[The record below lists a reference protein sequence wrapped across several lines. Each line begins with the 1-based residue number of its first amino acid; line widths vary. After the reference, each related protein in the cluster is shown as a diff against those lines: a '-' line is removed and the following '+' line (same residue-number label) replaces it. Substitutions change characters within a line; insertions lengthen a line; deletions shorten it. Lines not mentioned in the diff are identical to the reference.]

1 MSSIDDNSLKELI
14 ASAATPED
22 LQAVAE
28 LLAEAESHTAQQAAS
43 RDKWEVATLGD
54 VAEFFGLQTQTVKQW
69 RTESPPMPG
78 QEGAWPL
85 PDIVKWRHQKA
96 VQSDV
101 RTAKQQADLELQQVA
116 VEQKRLDLARQKGE
130 LVALADV
137 ERTVAEFVVIAREM
151 ALQLPES
158 IAASSSPADREHAR
172 REAEVC
178 VKNMLAMILRK
189 AEDVGITEAEVDPA
203 S

>member
-1 MSSIDDNSLKELI
+1 MKELI

-54 VAEFFGLQTQTVKQW
+54 VAGFFGLQTQTVKQW

-85 PDIVKWRHQKA
+85 PAIVRWRHQKLT
-96 VQSDV
+96 QSDI

-130 LVALADV
+130 LVELSEV
-137 ERTVAEFVVIAREM
+137 EVWASTAMVETREM
-151 ALQLPES
+151 LMQLPQM
-158 IAASSSPADREHAR
+158 IASSAPPEIREFARAEADRHC
-172 REAEVC
+172 REI
-178 VKNMLAMILRK
+178 LAMIRRK
-189 AEDVGITEAEVDPA
+189 LETDALAETESHPA
-203 S
+203 P